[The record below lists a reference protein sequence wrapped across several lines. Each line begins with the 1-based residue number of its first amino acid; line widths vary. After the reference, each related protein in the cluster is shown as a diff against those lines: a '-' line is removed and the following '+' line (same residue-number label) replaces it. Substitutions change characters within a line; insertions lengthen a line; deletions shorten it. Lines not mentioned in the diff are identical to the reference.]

1 MSIDKLKG
9 TFSTTMIAAAGLS
22 ASRLRADACASNI
35 ANEESV
41 GYRRRDV
48 FQTAI
53 SMPIGEGGFSSTL
66 DRQTLMKPSVHA
78 ILEDQAPPTMQYQP
92 NHPEAN
98 AEGYVAMPN
107 VNMVEEMTNMM
118 TALRSYQ
125 ANLTAMDAGRE
136 MAKESRTLLSQV

>member
-66 DRQTLMKPSVHA
+66 FRDLGVAGGGNTT
-78 ILEDQAPPTMQYQP
+78 PTQKNTP
-92 NHPEAN
+92 A
-98 AEGYVAMPN
+98 
-107 VNMVEEMTNMM
+107 
-118 TALRSYQ
+118 
-125 ANLTAMDAGRE
+125 
-136 MAKESRTLLSQV
+136 